1 MTIDKQDYDKLIKER
16 DYLKSLLVDVILCMP
31 GYAGCGDISRE
42 NRTHAE
48 CVKVLKD
55 KMPIHIFPVKGN

>member
-1 MTIDKQDYDKLIKER
+1 MTIDNKDYAKLIKER

-31 GYAGCGDISRE
+31 GYVGCGDISRE
-42 NRTHAE
+42 IRTHAE

-55 KMPIHIFPVKGN
+55 KMPVRIFP